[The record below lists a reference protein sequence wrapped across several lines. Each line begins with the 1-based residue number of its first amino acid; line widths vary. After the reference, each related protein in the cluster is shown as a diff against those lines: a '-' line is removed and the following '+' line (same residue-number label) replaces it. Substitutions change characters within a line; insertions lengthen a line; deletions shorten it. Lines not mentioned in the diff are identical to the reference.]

1 MKFSLRTLLIL
12 AFVLPPLLGYFIL
25 RLMTNPP
32 RRETY
37 AAPTLDVVLGYVRDL
52 SIVAAVAG
60 LLGAWWFIR
69 RRARQSTSLSPSQE
83 SPPE

>member
-12 AFVLPPLLGYFIL
+12 ALVLPPLLGYFLL
-25 RLMTNPP
+25 RLMNNPP

-37 AAPTLDVVLGYVRDL
+37 AAPTLDVVLGYIRDL
-52 SIVAAVAG
+52 LIVAAVAG

-69 RRARQSTSLSPSQE
+69 RRPRQRTPLSPSQV